1 MTEFATSNS
10 PEESHDALGTFID
23 TVVRSGLCTRPQ
35 LTEAL
40 STLPHESWSA
50 DTLAQALIAAGQLS
64 RFQCDKLLAG
74 ISQGLLIEP
83 YRLLCPVGR
92 GGMGIVYLARD
103 DRVRPGKSRF
113 RLIALKLLPPKRAQE
128 EPRKLTRFQHEMKIG
143 KQLPV
148 HPLIV
153 RYLDSGSLN
162 GISYIAMEYVPG
174 LSARQLAL
182 EPGGMS
188 APRAAR
194 IFADVATAL
203 QVVHDA
209 GYVHRDVK
217 PSNIIVNEQGRGR
230 ILDFGF
236 AMRKGKNTHADPSI
250 LGGAGYTLGTIDF
263 LAPEQAQNA
272 THVGH
277 EADIYSLGCSI
288 YMVLAGRVP
297 FADGTAQEKMR
308 AHRLNEPESLLKVKP
323 NVPEAIAR
331 LVDWMMKKRPED
343 RPQSMEQV
351 ARELERFAEPAL
363 PEPENN
369 NPIQREIETIQ
380 LAEAR
385 WQSLRGAPTELQTD
399 ELIPIEPSAIPVPR
413 IKKKTTR
420 KQEEP
425 QPEFPWLW
433 VGIGL
438 AIAALLFG
446 GCLILAIIGWLIAR

>member
-1 MTEFATSNS
+1 LTESSSPINS
-10 PEESHDALGTFID
+10 EESHDALAAFID
-23 TVVRSGLCTRPQ
+23 TAVRSRLCTRPQ
-35 LTEAL
+35 LTDAL

-74 ISQGLLIEP
+74 ISQGLLLEP

-103 DRVRPGKSRF
+103 DRIRPGKSRF
-113 RLIALKLLPPKRAQE
+113 RLLALKLLPPKRALE
-128 EPRKLTRFQHEMKIG
+128 EPRKLARFQHEMEIG

-148 HPLIV
+148 HPLLV
-153 RYLDSGSLN
+153 RYLDTGSVN
-162 GISYIAMEYVPG
+162 GVSYIAMEYVPG

-188 APRAAR
+188 VPRAAR

-203 QVVHDA
+203 QVVHAA
-209 GYVHRDVK
+209 GFVHRDVK
-217 PSNIIVNEQGRGR
+217 PSNIMVNEQGRGR

-236 AMRKGKNTHADPSI
+236 AMLKGKTVHADPSI
-250 LGGAGYTLGTIDF
+250 LGGVGYTLGTIDF

-288 YMVLAGRVP
+288 FMALAGRVP
-297 FADGTAQEKMR
+297 FPDGTAQDKMR
-308 AHRLNEPESLLKVKP
+308 AHRLKEPESLLLLKP
-323 NVPEAIAR
+323 GVPEAFAR

-351 ARELERFAEPAL
+351 ARELERFAEPAM

-369 NPIQREIETIQ
+369 NPIQREIETIR

-385 WQSLRGAPTELQTD
+385 WQSLRGIPTELQTD
-399 ELIPIEPSAIPVPR
+399 ELIPSEPSAISTPR
-413 IKKKTTR
+413 IKKKRRR

-425 QPEFPWLW
+425 AAEFPWLW

-438 AIAALLFG
+438 AVAALLFG
-446 GCLILAIIGWLIAR
+446 GCLFLAIIGWLLRG